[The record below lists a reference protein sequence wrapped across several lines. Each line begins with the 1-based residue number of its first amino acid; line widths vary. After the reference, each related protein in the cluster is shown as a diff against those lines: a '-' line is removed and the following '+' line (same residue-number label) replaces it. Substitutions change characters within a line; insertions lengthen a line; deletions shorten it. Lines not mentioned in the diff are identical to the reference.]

1 MTKKLSK
8 HLVLYIDILGIKDKM
23 LNNESEI
30 YLNIITFFWDYMNS
44 WKKDVIEIL
53 AAKKVFFKV
62 FSDNICV
69 AIPVSENENNITE
82 LCYSILTFA
91 QIIYK
96 SAIDKKLLVRGGIAY
111 GDLYIDENMVY
122 GEALINAYI
131 LESKIAKY
139 PRIVISNDFIKLLHN
154 EYNEEYELDFDN
166 LYCIKFLN
174 HINNV
179 QTERESIYKFL
190 SKEIDKNT
198 SNLDVQQKYSWVLN
212 KLRKG
217 QKND

>member
-1 MTKKLSK
+1 VTKKLSK